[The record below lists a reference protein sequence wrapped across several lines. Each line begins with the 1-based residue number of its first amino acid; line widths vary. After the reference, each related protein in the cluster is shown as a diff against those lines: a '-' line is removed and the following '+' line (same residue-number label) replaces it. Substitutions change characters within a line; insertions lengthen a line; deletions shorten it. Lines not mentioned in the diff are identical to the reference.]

1 MKPYKFAISALIV
14 LLIACNDSTQNSASN
29 NEVQN
34 EAKSDG
40 KATIDVPAAVKS
52 DFEQKYP
59 AANDVEWEK
68 DGDEYKVDFRINGE
82 KNTLK
87 YGEDNNL
94 KQSEIRID
102 KSALP
107 AAVVKAV
114 ESQYS
119 GYTIEKADEINKV
132 GKGKQ
137 YEVEVKKGDKVLDV
151 HFTPNG
157 EIIKKDPEKK
167 KKNKN

>member
-1 MKPYKFAISALIV
+1 MKQYTFLFSALVI
-14 LLIACNDSTQNSASN
+14 LLIACNDSTQSSASN

-34 EAKSDG
+34 EAKSDD
-40 KATIDVPAAVKS
+40 KTNVDVPAAVKT

-68 DGDEYKVDFRINGE
+68 DGKEYKVDFRINGE

-87 YGEDNNL
+87 YAEDNTL
-94 KQSEIRID
+94 KKSELRID

-107 AAVVKAV
+107 AAVAKAV

-119 GYTIEKADEINKV
+119 GYTIEKADEINEM

-137 YEVEVKKGDKVLDV
+137 YEVEVKKGDEVLDV

-167 KKNKN
+167 KKDKN

>member
-1 MKPYKFAISALIV
+1 MNYNKILLSAILV
-14 LLIACNDSTQNSASN
+14 VMFACNASDQNSASN

-34 EAKSDG
+34 ETKSND
-40 KATIDVPAAVKS
+40 KANVDVPAAVKS

-68 DGDEYKVDFRINGE
+68 DGNEYKVDFRINGE

-87 YGEDNNL
+87 YGEDNSV
-94 KQSEIRID
+94 KKSEIRID

-107 AAVVKAV
+107 AAVTKTV

-119 GYTIEKADEINKV
+119 GYTIEKADEINEV

-137 YEVEVKKGDKVLDV
+137 YEVEVKKGDEVLDV
-151 HFTPNG
+151 HLTPNG

-167 KKNKN
+167 KKDKN